1 LVSIQRVLVLN
12 VIAMRRYMGMDMEAA
27 DGELRLRFSFWVCVA
42 SLLTKTQA
50 KNTKNPIKQA
60 I

>member
-1 LVSIQRVLVLN
+1 VLVLN

-27 DGELRLRFSFWVCVA
+27 DGELRLRLSFWVCVA

-50 KNTKNPIKQA
+50 KNTKNPRKQA